1 MDASMPVAVPIPYK
15 SRRGW
20 LIAFGVIEIL
30 IACGFLLML
39 LFSAFMLLGP
49 MADNMPKGAFSPS
62 VLMIMGGF
70 QYGLLA
76 AAFLTGGIGSIRC
89 KNWARIFMLVVSGLW
104 LGIGLLTT
112 LMMALMAP
120 IIMRQQP
127 ASISPGAQHVIVGVM
142 IMFMA
147 AIMVILPAIF
157 LFFYSRKSVKATCH
171 AKKGAQ
177 PATPGMEATAA
188 RGLPVPLVILGVW
201 QGLGALSIFLIL
213 FMRVTLVFG
222 VILHG
227 VAACL
232 VILAFSMLSGAAAW
246 AIFQRRLI
254 GWQICLFNTILGT
267 TSMVVTLARR
277 PDWMQL
283 YREMGYGDQML
294 RTYQQIPQFQWI
306 MWVGT
311 IVGMT
316 GFIAFLIY
324 TRRFFPTEER
334 VAATNS

>member
-1 MDASMPVAVPIPYK
+1 
-15 SRRGW
+15 
-20 LIAFGVIEIL
+20 
-30 IACGFLLML
+30 ML
-39 LFSAFMLLGP
+39 LLFAFMFLGP
-49 MADNMPKGAFSPS
+49 AAAKMPNSAFSPA
-62 VLMIMGGF
+62 VLMAIVGL

-76 AAFLTGGIGSIRC
+76 AVFLTGGIGSVLC

-104 LGIGLLTT
+104 LGIGLLST
-112 LMMALMAP
+112 LMMALTVPM
-120 IIMRQQP
+120 IMRQQP
-127 ASISPGAQHVIVGVM
+127 GSISPGTQHVIVGVM

-147 AIMVILPAIF
+147 VIMVMLPAIF

-171 AKKGAQ
+171 AEKGAQ

-232 VILAFSMLSGAAAW
+232 VILAFSMLSGVAAW
-246 AIFQRRLI
+246 AIFQRKLI
-254 GWQICLFNTILGT
+254 GWQICLFNVILGT

-294 RTYQQIPQFQWI
+294 RTYQQLPQFQWI